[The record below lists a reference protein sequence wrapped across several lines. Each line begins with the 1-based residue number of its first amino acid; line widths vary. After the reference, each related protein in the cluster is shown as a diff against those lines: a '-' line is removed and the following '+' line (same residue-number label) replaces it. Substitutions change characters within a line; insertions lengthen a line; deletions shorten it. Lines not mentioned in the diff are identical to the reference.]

1 MSVRGTDAERH
12 ARGRTLLL
20 SQRNVQPVVS
30 KCMTFEFEE
39 IVSEVDAVEFAPIP
53 AQPWSRLATKIER
66 TAPWIFAGANPLPL
80 TPGPRPEL
88 LYVSLHSTSELAQL
102 QPMSRI
108 LGLAERTA
116 CNIDEIWRSELAMR
130 SGELEML
137 RRFDFV
143 FTPCEGSV
151 DALSKALGKPC
162 HFLPHSIDTL
172 RFFPYAERRPRAIDV
187 YFMGRRRDALH
198 RVLYDATRG
207 TNRLYLFDTAV
218 VGEAYG
224 YPEHRVHLAEL
235 AQQTKY
241 FVVDIAKANRPDQ
254 SGSQP
259 ELALRY
265 YEGAAAGA
273 VLIGVAPATEG
284 FARLFGWENAV
295 VPIPATASA
304 MASLLDE
311 LDANP
316 TATAAIRRANVV
328 NLLRRH
334 DGVYRWEQILRTV
347 GLDPLPGLDA
357 RKQRL
362 EELAKGVENS
372 EPA

>member
-1 MSVRGTDAERH
+1 VTGANSRRGE
-12 ARGRTLLL
+12 RGRTLLL
-20 SQRNVQPVVS
+20 SHRHVQPMVS

-39 IVSEVDAVEFAPIP
+39 LVSEVDAVETVPIP
-53 AQPWSRLATKIER
+53 AKPWSRLATKVER
-66 TAPWIFAGANPLPL
+66 KAPWLFAGARPLPL
-80 TPGPRPEL
+80 PAGAGYDL
-88 LYVSLHSTSELAQL
+88 LYLSLHSTSELAQL

-108 LGLAERTA
+108 LSMAERTA
-116 CNIDEIWRSELAMR
+116 CNIDEVWRSELEMR

-151 DALSKALGKPC
+151 DALSRALGKRC
-162 HFLPHSIDTL
+162 HYLPHSIDTL
-172 RFFPYAERRPRAIDV
+172 RFFPYADRRPRTIDV
-187 YFMGRRRDALH
+187 YFMGRRRDELH
-198 RVLYDATRG
+198 RVLYDATRS

-224 YPEHRVHLAEL
+224 YPEHRDHLAEL

-254 SGSQP
+254 SGDQP

-273 VLIGVAPATEG
+273 VLMGVAPATEG

-295 VPIPATASA
+295 IPIPATASA

-328 NLLRRH
+328 NSLRRH

-347 GLDPLPGLDA
+347 GMEPLPGLDA

>member
-1 MSVRGTDAERH
+1 MSVRGVDLQRPE
-12 ARGRTLLL
+12 RGRTLLL
-20 SQRNVQPVVS
+20 SHRNVQPVVS

-39 IVSEVDAVEFAPIP
+39 LVGEVDAVELAPMP
-53 AQPWSRLATKIER
+53 ARPWSRLATKIER
-66 TAPWIFAGANPLPL
+66 KAPWVFAGRQPLPVP
-80 TPGPRPEL
+80 PGSRYDL
-88 LYVSLHSTSELAQL
+88 LYLSLHSTSELAQL

-116 CNIDEIWRSELAMR
+116 INIDEVWRSELAMR

-151 DALSKALGKPC
+151 DALSKALGKRC
-162 HFLPHSIDTL
+162 HYLPHSIDTL
-172 RFFPYAERRPRAIDV
+172 RFFPYQDRRPRPIDV
-187 YFMGRRRDALH
+187 YFMGRRRDPMH
-198 RVLYDATRG
+198 RVLYDATRS
-207 TNRLYLFDTAV
+207 THRLYLFDTAV

-224 YPEHRVHLAEL
+224 YPEHREHLAEL
-235 AQQTKY
+235 VQQTKY
-241 FVVDIAKANRPDQ
+241 FVVDIAKSNRPDQ
-254 SGSQP
+254 SGNQP

-295 VPIPATASA
+295 IPIPATAGA
-304 MASLLDE
+304 MVSLLDE

-316 TATAAIRRANVV
+316 TATA
-328 NLLRRH
+328 
-334 DGVYRWEQILRTV
+334 
-347 GLDPLPGLDA
+347 
-357 RKQRL
+357 
-362 EELAKGVENS
+362 
-372 EPA
+372 